1 MTPISPTHVGQ
12 INKRNGVIAGQ
23 CHQHILNT
31 HPDINSD
38 ENPPDHTLMIEASF
52 KSSKK
57 EEASSTDEGRKGE
70 NPKNAK
76 E

>member
-1 MTPISPTHVGQ
+1 
-12 INKRNGVIAGQ
+12 
-23 CHQHILNT
+23 
-31 HPDINSD
+31 
-38 ENPPDHTLMIEASF
+38 MIEASF